1 MKKKTERLM
10 APCTGKTLPLSAVP
24 DEVFAQGILG
34 KGIAIDPT
42 ARSFFAPVSGEVTS
56 VVDSLHAYTLSSNNG
71 TNVLVHIGVDTVS
84 LAGKGFLSH
93 VRAGDRV
100 VAGQLIAE
108 ADIDLIRSRGLSPI
122 CSLVVTE
129 PEDIEDIEYTPGFC
143 IGGEDVVMQYQV
155 TVRNDYDKHAST

>member
-108 ADIDLIRSRGLSPI
+108 ADIDLIRSRGLSAV
-122 CSLVVTE
+122 CSVVVTNSE
-129 PEDIEDIEYTPGFC
+129 GVENMEYRPGAC
-143 IGGEDVVMQYQV
+143 TGGRDVVMCYMLEGKGQL
-155 TVRNDYDKHAST
+155 